1 MQEFEV
7 FQIEISKTYGK
18 FEWHEDIK
26 KVLKMAG
33 EANQKVNSYWVPQHC
48 SVSVVTLSKLCFSFH
63 CLSSCLHGIPI
74 FVLRNHWKTPRPT
87 PIIGCKLQR
96 HDCTYVSMI

>member
-7 FQIEISKTYGK
+7 FQIEISKAYGK

-33 EANQKVNSYWVPQHC
+33 EANQKVSTLMEGSASCGCCC
-48 SVSVVTLSKLCFSFH
+48 SREIMVLS
-63 CLSSCLHGIPI
+63 LHHH
-74 FVLRNHWKTPRPT
+74 FLFLVLHFLNVFCWAF
-87 PIIGCKLQR
+87 
-96 HDCTYVSMI
+96 